1 MRFMRRITRDEV
13 YRVLCRYMGSRA
25 AGARMDLC
33 DQIAILL
40 GNYFYDTVT
49 LDALYDKLEELV
61 FSQLYEMTDG
71 AMAFEG
77 DDGRVLKVRAAAR
90 AAMCEELMALVL
102 SRFPV
107 CRAAYWDLNGYA
119 MRHTSLPALRRL
131 YLDFGD
137 YATDL
142 DRELIRRLIVEN
154 FDEQEYAAWLGDAM

>member
-1 MRFMRRITRDEV
+1 MRRITRDEV
-13 YRVLCRYMGSRA
+13 YRVLSRYMGQRA

-40 GNYFYDTVT
+40 GNYFYDTIT
-49 LDALYDKLEELV
+49 LDALYDRLEELV
-61 FSQLYEMTDG
+61 FSQLYEMTQG
-71 AMAFEG
+71 TMAFET
-77 DDGRVLKVRAAAR
+77 DDGRVVKVRNASR

-131 YLDFGD
+131 YLDFGE
-137 YATDL
+137 YATDM

-154 FDEQEYAAWLGDAM
+154 FDKEQYETWLGDAG